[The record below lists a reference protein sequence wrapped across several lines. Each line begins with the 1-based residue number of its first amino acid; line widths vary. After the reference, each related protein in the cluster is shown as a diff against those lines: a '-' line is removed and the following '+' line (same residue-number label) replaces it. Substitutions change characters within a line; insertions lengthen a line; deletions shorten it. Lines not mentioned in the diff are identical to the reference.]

1 MKRIEVAMRL
11 RPFCR
16 LPGTACLI
24 PYSPWQVE
32 AFPALLRFKNLET
45 GNGHELELG
54 TKGPVLDFTVEL
66 DLEKGC
72 VVIFGHSERGYQRFS
87 IGMEEG
93 GIRIVS
99 EKGKHKMVLPADGFI
114 RSETKERLSLGS
126 HKILDWEL
134 VRRRRDLTE
143 IFPVWFRL
151 GQMVPEIGLKNEG
164 TATLLKS
171 CGKLEVGAQFT
182 KLFMAGFHGILA
194 PRLVDSDH
202 QGIVEDKKASG
213 CPLGLLWEGSK
224 FIRALFFREESGGF
238 AFLPFLP
245 PAFHA
250 GRMVNI
256 ATSKGDAIDLEWS
269 KKLLRRAVI
278 RPGSTRLASFS
289 FQRSIKSFRENG
301 ERRNADV
308 PLMLEK
314 GKTVYLDRFES

>member
-1 MKRIEVAMRL
+1 MKKIEIAQRL
-11 RPFCR
+11 NPFCH

-32 AFPALLRFKNLET
+32 AYPALFRFTNLET
-45 GNGHELELG
+45 GKTHELALE

-66 DLEKGC
+66 NLEKGC
-72 VVIFGHSERGYQRFS
+72 VVIFGRSERGYQRFS
-87 IGMEEG
+87 VGMEEG
-93 GIRIVS
+93 GIRVVS
-99 EKGKHKMVLPADGFI
+99 EKGRHKMVLPAEGFM
-114 RSETKERLSLGS
+114 RCQPKERLSLGS
-126 HKILDWEL
+126 HKSLDWEL
-134 VRRRRDLTE
+134 VRRRRDLSE

-151 GQMVPEIGLKNEG
+151 GQMVPEIALKNEG
-164 TATLLKS
+164 AAVLLKS
-171 CGKLEVGAQFT
+171 CGKLEVGPQFT
-182 KLFMAGFHGILA
+182 NLFMAGFHGILA
-194 PRLVDSDH
+194 PRLADDDH
-202 QGIVEDKKASG
+202 QGIIEDSKTSG

-289 FQRSIKSFRENG
+289 FQRSIKSFRVRG
-301 ERRNADV
+301 ERHDAAA
-308 PLMLEK
+308 PFMLEK
-314 GKTVYLDRFES
+314 GKTVYLDRFEC